1 MPRTPEAIT
10 NDEDVIDSRDIIA
23 RLEYLREQLAAEDDN
38 EAMLDDDERE
48 ELEMLEALNKE
59 GEENIS
65 DWMHGET
72 LVRDSY
78 FREYAEQLASDIGAV
93 NEEARWPNNHID
105 WSAAADELKQDYTE
119 LDFGGITYY
128 ARS

>member
-1 MPRTPEAIT
+1 MRTPEAIT
-10 NDEDVIDSRDIIA
+10 NDDDVIDSRDIIA
-23 RLEYLREQLAAEDDN
+23 RLEYLREQLAAEDGN

-48 ELEMLEALNKE
+48 ELEMLEALANE
-59 GEENIS
+59 GEANIS
-65 DWMHGET
+65 DWRHGET
-72 LVRDSY
+72 LIRDTY

-93 NEEARWPNNHID
+93 NEDARWPNNHID
-105 WSAAADELKQDYTE
+105 WDAAANELKQDYTD